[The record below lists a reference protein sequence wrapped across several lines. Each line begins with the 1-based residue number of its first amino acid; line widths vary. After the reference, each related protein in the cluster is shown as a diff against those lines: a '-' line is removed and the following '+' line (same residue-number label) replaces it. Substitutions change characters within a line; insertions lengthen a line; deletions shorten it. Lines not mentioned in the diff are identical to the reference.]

1 MECPGFDVVLA
12 RLMERR
18 GLDVTALAGQAGVP
32 EAGLRAVLGGEPP
45 DQGQLRRLAP
55 ALGMHKAD
63 LLAIAW
69 EDVPEDLM
77 PLDRRAGG
85 MSLCHLAGHAA
96 RLPPG
101 QVRELR
107 ERVRRMPQEQRPRL
121 DPPAWA
127 SRQPKRTPS
136 GILLRL
142 LANRNLATSAGYAIW
157 AVSGRVLSGITPAA
171 HGYHGKKLTREELAD
186 YICVLDISAADM
198 SLVTGASLP
207 GQVPGRLP
215 GTTET
220 ARLIWDVRRLTV
232 HQARDI
238 GQTARSYREQ
248 PAGQAP
254 ASQAPAAQ
262 APAAA
267 PPA

>member
-1 MECPGFDVVLA
+1 MECPGFGAVLA

-32 EAGLRAVLGGEPP
+32 EAALRAVVDGEPP

-55 ALGMHKAD
+55 ALSIHKAD

-69 EDVPEDLM
+69 EDVPEDLT

-85 MSLCHLAGHAA
+85 MSLYYLAGHAA
-96 RLPPG
+96 HLPPG

-107 ERVRRMPQEQRPRL
+107 ERVRLMPQEQRPQL
-121 DPPAWA
+121 DPPSWA

-142 LANRNLATSAGYAIW
+142 FANRNLATSAGYAIW
-157 AVSGRVLSGITPAA
+157 GVSGRVLSGITPATQ
-171 HGYHGKKLTREELAD
+171 GYHGKKLTREELAD
-186 YICVLDISAADM
+186 YISVLDISPADM
-198 SLVTGASLP
+198 SIVTGVDLP
-207 GQVPGRLP
+207 DQVPGRLP

-220 ARLIWDVRRLTV
+220 ARLIWDVRRLTL

-238 GQTARSYREQ
+238 WQTARSYREQ
-248 PAGQAP
+248 PGQPP
-254 ASQAPAAQ
+254 ASQAPAA
-262 APAAA
+262 A
-267 PPA
+267 PPT